1 MNIVLNETIFSSLE
15 ICASRYEVITSKL
28 EDDGSCNSSNSGSFD
43 NLSDYEK
50 TKKYV
55 LDGAA
60 SHGTAKHIH

>member
-43 NLSDYEK
+43 NLGDYEK

-55 LDGAA
+55 FLMVL
-60 SHGTAKHIH
+60 HPMVLPNT